1 MQLRVQLECE
11 GISKQFGRLNHL
23 VSGNKR
29 DAEGCGQFNG
39 EGESKEVIS
48 AFAVELVSFHSINVR
63 KNEID
68 SFLRKRIEGRAGRD
82 DIPEKGVILL
92 YMCLLIRSIG
102 ITEKHV
108 SFQIASGIVFKGR
121 NQAELTAIVC
131 KDNGDDLRKG
141 KSKSV

>member
-1 MQLRVQLECE
+1 MQQRVQLECE
-11 GISKQFGRLNHL
+11 GISKQFGGLNHL

-29 DAEGCGQFNG
+29 DTKGCGQLSG
-39 EGESKEVIS
+39 EGEREEVIS
-48 AFAVELVSFHSINVR
+48 AFSVELVSFHGINVR

-82 DIPEKGVILL
+82 DVPEKGVILF

-108 SFQIASGIVFKGR
+108 SFQIGSHIVFKGR
-121 NQAELTAIVC
+121 NQAELTAIIR
-131 KDNGDDLRKG
+131 KDNGDN
-141 KSKSV
+141 